1 MVFNFY
7 KNKYGDWYIDLPE
20 YPGPQEDLQMVAGA
34 DTLLDFLSGNTNSF
48 TGIISKEFVPGSIVI
63 SRDYQKPEPNE
74 GEYYLY
80 GELSIW
86 LCEVT
91 AYVLGKFPDKIYISK
106 VN

>member
-7 KNKYGDWYIDLPE
+7 KNKYRDWYIDLPE
-20 YPGPQEDLQMVAGA
+20 YPGPKEDLQMVAGA

-48 TGIISKEFVPGSIVI
+48 TGIVSKTFIPEAIVI
-63 SRDYQKPEPNE
+63 SRDYQKPEPKE

-86 LCEVT
+86 LCPVT
-91 AYVLGKFPDKIYISK
+91 QFVFNEYPEKIYISK
-106 VN
+106 IS